1 VITDVNVSVGCWP
14 FRHLRDVENPS
25 RLVSGLK
32 NDGVTRAWVANLDG
46 LLHKDVDAANDR
58 LVSTC
63 IRYEEEMELLPFGTV
78 NPRWPDWEEDLRRVV
93 EVHKMCGI
101 RLHPNYHA
109 YKLDDERFAKLL
121 ALASEKKLI
130 VQLAVKME
138 DERTQHPL
146 MPVPAVDL
154 RPLPAI
160 VARFPDLKLVI
171 LNSFID
177 PRTDAF
183 APLAKLP
190 NVSFDIAMIEGVGRV
205 ADLVGVVGADR
216 VLFGSHAPLFIL
228 DSAILKLK
236 ESGLKEEDL
245 KKIQRGNAMGMLE

>member
-1 VITDVNVSVGCWP
+1 MITDVNVSIGPWP
-14 FRHLRDVENPS
+14 FRHLPDADPS
-25 RLVSGLK
+25 RLAERLRDK
-32 NDGVTRAWVANLDG
+32 GVTRAWMSSYEG
-46 LLHKDVDAANDR
+46 LLHKDIAGVNERLAAA
-58 LVSTC
+58 C
-63 IRYEEEMELLPFGTV
+63 KEHEGLLIPFGTV

-93 EVHKMCGI
+93 EVHKMPGI

-154 RPLPAI
+154 RPLPAV
-160 VARFPDLKLVI
+160 VAKLPDLRLVI

-183 APLAKLP
+183 APLANLP
-190 NVSFDIAMIEGVGRV
+190 NVSFDITMIEGVGRV
-205 ADLVGVVGADR
+205 ADLVARVGADR

-236 ESGLKEEDL
+236 ESGLKDEDL
-245 KKIQRGNAMGMLE
+245 KKIQNVNAEVMVK